1 VVIRRLQPAAFVVAR
16 AAALFALLV
25 VTGCAPAPG
34 DLAITRWS
42 MLSPAPA
49 TIDLPAHIERLLA
62 DRPATYTLAASVP
75 LTPELTNHDLVFS
88 FADLPTLATLR
99 VNGAL
104 ALRNEDVLSE
114 RYRGRGPIAWHVPAS
129 ATTTGSLALELTVDN
144 TWVQSA
150 WIETAPR
157 LSARP
162 HGDPW
167 YVFVRSWN
175 DGATVG
181 ALCTLT
187 PIGFTYLLMFVL
199 DRRRIAHGWF
209 AIQALLASVLPLFQ
223 LGVSQV
229 AFGVY
234 DAPVLAVSIS
244 GAAIGSVYFTH
255 AHFGLPRPS
264 RFWPILM
271 ATILV
276 ASTVWSA
283 PFVATKAV
291 GPIIVVMFQI
301 VAIHQILLLGRL
313 SRRRPRP
320 LNTLTFF
327 ISWLGL
333 GFTAGGDC
341 MAWLGLGEK
350 LGGLHGASFGL
361 AFFGVLQSLALSR
374 EHVVS
379 LRRSD
384 ELNTQLQ
391 ARVGELEVH
400 QSEIAGLNEELRRQI
415 AERSGQLA
423 DALARLGSSEA
434 PKPVR
439 LQPGDVMKD
448 RYEIVRE
455 LGAGAMGTVYEVVR
469 RGDRKRFAMKVLSGL
484 SGALDMARFAREA
497 QLASHVAHPNV
508 VTIVDIDVANSG
520 LIYIVM
526 ELVDGPSLLG
536 LKARY
541 GDRRF
546 AVEVLLQLAEGL
558 AAIHEMGIV
567 HRDLKPAN
575 VLIKQDATGLL
586 VKITDFGVS
595 TIAENASVPPPKD
608 EEPVAQA
615 LASGRRPTL
624 PSSSEVTIPQGQ
636 RQAMA
641 PSQPDTHEDLQ
652 TPSRLNASPLTETG
666 ALLGTPIYMAPE
678 LAWGAKNAK
687 PPCDIFSLG
696 VIAHELLLGK
706 RPWTESPAFARLE
719 GASVA
724 PAEPLASLCPGLDPT
739 LGDTLDSCLSS
750 NPELRPSAREL
761 AAALRA
767 GLHHAVR
774 VGSVN

>member
-1 VVIRRLQPAAFVVAR
+1 VAFVVAR
-16 AAALFALLV
+16 AAALLVLLV
-25 VTGCAPAPG
+25 LAGCAPAPG
-34 DLAITRWS
+34 DLEIARWS
-42 MLSPAPA
+42 MVAPAAA
-49 TIDLPAHIERLLA
+49 TIDLPAHVDRLLEG
-62 DRPATYTLAASVP
+62 RPPSYTLTATVHLPPQLS
-75 LTPELTNHDLVFS
+75 NRDLLFS

-99 VNGAL
+99 VNGTVAI
-104 ALRNEDVLSE
+104 RNEDVLSE
-114 RYRGRGPIAWHVPAS
+114 RYRGRGPIAWHVLAAS
-129 ATTTGSLALELTVDN
+129 TAPGTLTFELTIDN

-150 WIETAPR
+150 WIESAPR

-162 HGDPW
+162 RGDPW

-187 PIGFTYLLMFVL
+187 PIGFAYLLMFVL
-199 DRRRIAHGWF
+199 DRRRRAHGWF

-229 AFGVY
+229 AFGRY

-255 AHFGLPRPS
+255 EHFGLAKPS
-264 RFWPILM
+264 RFWPLLM
-271 ATILV
+271 GTILV
-276 ASTVWSA
+276 ASAVWSA
-283 PFVATKAV
+283 PFAATRAV

-301 VAIHQILLLGRL
+301 VAVHQIYELARL
-313 SRRRPRP
+313 TRRKPRP
-320 LNTLTFF
+320 LNSLTFF
-327 ISWLGL
+327 VSWLGL
-333 GFTAGGDC
+333 GVTAGGDC
-341 MAWLGLGEK
+341 ASWLGLGEK

-374 EHVVS
+374 EHVLS

-400 QSEIAGLNEELRRQI
+400 QTEIATLNEELRRQI

-423 DALARLGSSEA
+423 DALARLGSTDA

-439 LQPGDVMKD
+439 LQAGDVMKD
-448 RYEIVRE
+448 RYTIVRE
-455 LGAGAMGTVYEVVR
+455 LGSGGMGTVYEVTR
-469 RGDRKRFAMKVLSGL
+469 TSDHKRFAMKVLSGV

-520 LIYIVM
+520 VIYIVM

-558 AAIHEMGIV
+558 GAIHEMGIV

-575 VLIKQDATGLL
+575 VLIKQDATSLL
-586 VKITDFGVS
+586 VKISDFGVS
-595 TIAENASVPPPKD
+595 TIAEHASVPPPSGD
-608 EEPVAQA
+608 VTTMAQTPH
-615 LASGRRPTL
+615 GRAAL
-624 PSSSEVTIPQGQ
+624 PSSSEATASQGQ
-636 RQAMA
+636 RAPKEPA
-641 PSQPDTHEDLQ
+641 PSQHDTQ
-652 TPSRLNASPLTETG
+652 SAPRTPTPINASALTETG

-706 RPWTESPAFARLE
+706 RPWTESPAFARLQ

-724 PAEPLASLCPGLDPT
+724 PAEPLASLCPGLDPA
-739 LGDTLDSCLSS
+739 LGDMLDSCLSS
-750 NPELRPSAREL
+750 NPAIRPTAPEL

-767 GLHHAVR
+767 GLHSVHAVR
-774 VGSVN
+774 VGSVH